1 VAKARQLSKIALD
14 GRAELRSAA
23 VQIMKTVKAN
33 HQKIEALNNAI
44 QRNGKLD
51 KKTLDEALDRILKA
65 AREINHEVD
74 DLLAKARH

>member
-1 VAKARQLSKIALD
+1 
-14 GRAELRSAA
+14 
-23 VQIMKTVKAN
+23 MKTVKAN
-33 HQKIEALNNAI
+33 HQKIEALNNAT